1 MFDYLF
7 FDLDG
12 TLTNPAQGITNS
24 FIYAFK
30 SLGIEVP
37 TYETLLTFI
46 GPPLPVTFGKM
57 MGLPDSQVDE
67 AIKKYR
73 EYFSTRGIFENELFD
88 DIPPA
93 LEKLKAA
100 GKKLVVATSKPEEYS
115 VKIINHFGLEK
126 YFDYVCGSCM
136 DETRGSKTEIIS
148 YALERCGIGDIS
160 CSKGRGNNSSSSN
173 NNDNKSRVLMIGD
186 RFHDIEGAK
195 NNQIKSCGV
204 LYGFGSQEEL
214 KKAGADYIIPKI
226 DGLFKIV

>member
-24 FIYAFK
+24 FIHAFK

-57 MGLPDSQVDE
+57 MGLPESQVDE

-73 EYFSTRGIFENELFD
+73 EYFSTRGIFENELFA

-148 YALERCGIGDIS
+148 YALDLCCIDSSRDSSG
-160 CSKGRGNNSSSSN
+160 SK
-173 NNDNKSRVLMIGD
+173 DKSRVLMIGD

-214 KKAGADYIIPKI
+214 KKAGADFIIPKI

>member
-24 FIYAFK
+24 FIHAFK

-37 TYETLLTFI
+37 SYETLLTFI

-57 MGLPDSQVDE
+57 MGLPESQVDE

-73 EYFSTRGIFENELFD
+73 EYFSTRGIFENEFFA

-115 VKIINHFGLEK
+115 VKIVNHFGLDK

-148 YALERCGIGDIS
+148 YALDRCGIDGSSD
-160 CSKGRGNNSSSSN
+160 NN
-173 NNDNKSRVLMIGD
+173 NKSRVLMIGD

-204 LYGFGSQEEL
+204 LYGFGSEDEL
-214 KKAGADYIIPKI
+214 KKAGADFIIPKI

>member
-24 FIYAFK
+24 FIHAFK

-37 TYETLLTFI
+37 SYETLLTFI

-57 MGLPDSQVDE
+57 MGLPESQVDE

-100 GKKLVVATSKPEEYS
+100 DKKLVVATSKPEEYS
-115 VKIINHFGLEK
+115 VKIVNHFGLDK

-148 YALERCGIGDIS
+148 YALDRCGINGSSD
-160 CSKGRGNNSSSSN
+160 NN
-173 NNDNKSRVLMIGD
+173 NKSRVLMIGD

>member
-57 MGLPDSQVDE
+57 MGLPESQVDE

-115 VKIINHFGLEK
+115 VKIINHFGLDK

-148 YALERCGIGDIS
+148 YALDRCGIDDS
-160 CSKGRGNNSSSSN
+160 SDNN
-173 NNDNKSRVLMIGD
+173 NKSRVLMIGD

>member
-30 SLGIEVP
+30 SLGMEVP
-37 TYETLLTFI
+37 SYETLLTFI

-57 MGLPDSQVDE
+57 MGLPESQVDE

-115 VKIINHFGLEK
+115 VKIVNHFGLDN

-148 YALERCGIGDIS
+148 YALDRCGIDD
-160 CSKGRGNNSSSSN
+160 SSD
-173 NNDNKSRVLMIGD
+173 NDKSRVLMIGD

-226 DGLFKIV
+226 DAM

>member
-57 MGLPDSQVDE
+57 MGLPESQVDE

-73 EYFSTRGIFENELFD
+73 EYFSTRGIFENELFA

-115 VKIINHFGLEK
+115 VKIINHFGLDK

-148 YALERCGIGDIS
+148 YALDRCGIDGSSD
-160 CSKGRGNNSSSSN
+160 NN
-173 NNDNKSRVLMIGD
+173 NKSRVLMIGD

>member
-57 MGLPDSQVDE
+57 MGLPESQVDE

-115 VKIINHFGLEK
+115 VKIINHFGLDK

-148 YALERCGIGDIS
+148 YALERCGIDSSRDSSG
-160 CSKGRGNNSSSSN
+160 SK
-173 NNDNKSRVLMIGD
+173 DKSRVLMIGD

>member
-57 MGLPDSQVDE
+57 MGLPESQVDE

-73 EYFSTRGIFENELFD
+73 EYFSTKGIFENELFD

-115 VKIINHFGLEK
+115 VKIINHFGLDK

-148 YALERCGIGDIS
+148 YALDRCGIDG
-160 CSKGRGNNSSSSN
+160 SSDN
-173 NNDNKSRVLMIGD
+173 NNKSHVLMIGD

-204 LYGFGSQEEL
+204 LYGFGSQKEL

>member
-24 FIYAFK
+24 FIHAFK

-37 TYETLLTFI
+37 SYETLLTFI

-57 MGLPDSQVDE
+57 MGLPESQVDE

-115 VKIINHFGLEK
+115 VKIVNHFGLDK

-148 YALERCGIGDIS
+148 YALDRYGIDD
-160 CSKGRGNNSSSSN
+160 SSD
-173 NNDNKSRVLMIGD
+173 NDKSRVLMIGD

>member
-24 FIYAFK
+24 FIYAFN

-37 TYETLLTFI
+37 SYETLLTFI

-57 MGLPDSQVDE
+57 VGLPESQVDE

-148 YALERCGIGDIS
+148 YALDRCGIDD
-160 CSKGRGNNSSSSN
+160 SSD
-173 NNDNKSRVLMIGD
+173 NDKSRVLMIGD

>member
-24 FIYAFK
+24 FIYAFN

-37 TYETLLTFI
+37 SYETLLTFI

-57 MGLPDSQVDE
+57 VGLPESQVDE

-115 VKIINHFGLEK
+115 VKIINHFGLDK

-148 YALERCGIGDIS
+148 YALERCGIDD
-160 CSKGRGNNSSSSN
+160 NSD
-173 NNDNKSRVLMIGD
+173 NDKSRVLMIGD

-214 KKAGADYIIPKI
+214 KKAGADFIIPKI